1 MKKRFWTPPT
11 HHPSRFW
18 ILLVIIFLL
27 FGAKVDFSLAQNQAE
42 IYFFYSAVCPH
53 CAQEKKFL
61 EELGQKY
68 PEIEIKEYE
77 VFYTQG
83 NQKIL
88 NDFYEKY
95 KVPARERGWV
105 PVTFTPSK
113 YFVGFN
119 EQIGLDIE
127 NCLKECLG
135 TGKTV
140 SQKIRIPF
148 FGTVDVAKLSL
159 PALTFLLGIMDGFNP
174 CAMWVLI
181 ILISL
186 LLSLRSRKKIALVGG
201 TFIFAEGFLYFLFMT
216 AWLNIFLAMKQVSL
230 TRILIGIFGI
240 GFGIWRIRDFITW
253 KPGVCKVVD
262 HSKSQEK
269 IMTRIQNLLKP
280 TAVPATILGVIALAF
295 GVNIIEFFCSAGFP
309 VMYTR
314 ILALQNVS
322 GIQYYLYLLF
332 YNILYMLDDFLVF
345 GLAFFTLSRFS
356 FSDKYNRY
364 STLIAGLLIFVLGIL
379 LIFNPQLLM
388 FG

>member
-1 MKKRFWTPPT
+1 MSLMKK
-11 HHPSRFW
+11 SFW
-18 ILLVIIFLL
+18 ILFLIVFLVLGIRVNF
-27 FGAKVDFSLAQNQAE
+27 ALAQQNPIE
-42 IYFFYSAVCPH
+42 INFFYSAICPH
-53 CAQEKKFL
+53 CAKEHEFL
-61 EELGQKY
+61 KELKNKY

-77 VFYTQG
+77 VISNVE

-95 KVPARERGWV
+95 KVPERERGYV
-105 PVTFTPSK
+105 PVTLTPTK
-113 YFVGFN
+113 YFIGFN
-119 EQIGLDIE
+119 EQIGAEIE
-127 NCLKECLG
+127 SCIKECLG
-135 TGKTV
+135 TTAPLP
-140 SQKIRIPF
+140 QKIKIPI
-148 FGTVDVAKLSL
+148 FGEIDIAKLSL
-159 PALTFLLGIMDGFNP
+159 PALTIVLGTLDGFNP

-201 TFIFAEGFLYFLFMT
+201 TFIFAEGLLYFLFMA
-216 AWLNIFLAMKQVSL
+216 AWLNIFLVMKNVSL
-230 TRILIGIFGI
+230 IRILIGIFGI
-240 GFGIWRIRDFITW
+240 SFGIWRIRDFITW

-262 HSKSQEK
+262 HSGSQEK

-280 TAVPATILGVIALAF
+280 TTVPVTILGVIALAF

-314 ILALQNVS
+314 ILAIQNIS
-322 GIQYYLYLLF
+322 GIQYYLYLFF

-345 GLAFFTLSRFS
+345 GIAFFTLNRFS

-364 STLIAGLLIFVLGIL
+364 STLVAGLLIFVLGIL
-379 LIFNPQLLM
+379 LIFKPELLM

>member
-1 MKKRFWTPPT
+1 
-11 HHPSRFW
+11 
-18 ILLVIIFLL
+18 LLIVIVLS
-27 FGAKVDFSLAQNQAE
+27 FGIKADFSLAQQSPVK
-42 IYFFYSAVCPH
+42 IDFFYSAICPH
-53 CAQEKKFL
+53 CAEEKEFL
-61 EELGQKY
+61 EGLGQKY
-68 PEIEIKEYE
+68 PEIEVKEYE
-77 VFYTQG
+77 VISSSE

-88 NDFYEKY
+88 QDFYEKY
-95 KVPARERGWV
+95 KVPAGEQGWV
-105 PVTFTPSK
+105 PVTFTPTK

-119 EQIGLDIE
+119 DQIAGDIE

-135 TGKTV
+135 TGGVV
-140 SQKIRIPF
+140 SQKIKIPF
-148 FGTVDVAKLSL
+148 FGTVDIAKLSL
-159 PALTFLLGIMDGFNP
+159 PALTIVLGIMDGFNP

-201 TFIFAEGFLYFLFMT
+201 TFIFAEGLLYFLFMA
-216 AWLNIFLAMKQVSL
+216 AWLNIFLVMRNVSL

-240 GFGIWRIRDFITW
+240 SFGIWRIRDFITW

-262 HSKSQEK
+262 HSGSQEK

-280 TAVPATILGVIALAF
+280 TTVPVTILGVIALAF

-314 ILALQNVS
+314 ILAIQNIS

-345 GLAFFTLSRFS
+345 GLAFFTLNRFS
-356 FSDKYNRY
+356 LSDKYNRY

-379 LIFNPQLLM
+379 LIFKPELLM

>member
-1 MKKRFWTPPT
+1 VKKI
-11 HHPSRFW
+11 FW
-18 ILLVIIFLL
+18 ILLIVIVLS
-27 FGAKVDFSLAQNQAE
+27 FGIKADFSLAQQKTIE
-42 IYFFYSAVCPH
+42 IDFFYSAICPH
-53 CAQEKKFL
+53 CAEEKEFL
-61 EELGQKY
+61 EGLGQKY

-77 VFYTQG
+77 IFYTQG

-95 KVPARERGWV
+95 KVPAGERGWV
-105 PVTFTPSK
+105 PVTFTPTK

-119 EQIGLDIE
+119 DQIAGDIE

-135 TGKTV
+135 TGQV
-140 SQKIRIPF
+140 ASQKIRIPF
-148 FGTVDVAKLSL
+148 FGTVDIAKLSL
-159 PALTFLLGIMDGFNP
+159 PALTIVLGIMDGFNP
-174 CAMWVLI
+174 CAMWILI

-201 TFIFAEGFLYFLFMT
+201 TFIFAEGLLYFLFMT
-216 AWLNIFLAMKQVSL
+216 AWLNIFLVMKHVSL

-262 HSKSQEK
+262 HSGSQEK

-280 TAVPATILGVIALAF
+280 TTVPVTILGVIVLAF

-314 ILALQNVS
+314 ILAIQNIS

-345 GLAFFTLSRFS
+345 GLAFFTLNRFS
-356 FSDKYNRY
+356 LSDKYNRY

-379 LIFNPQLLM
+379 LIFKPELLM

>member
-1 MKKRFWTPPT
+1 MSLVKKI
-11 HHPSRFW
+11 FW
-18 ILLVIIFLL
+18 ILLIVIVLS
-27 FGAKVDFSLAQNQAE
+27 FGIKADFSLAQQKTIE
-42 IYFFYSAVCPH
+42 IDFFYSAICPH
-53 CAQEKKFL
+53 CAEEKEFL
-61 EELGQKY
+61 EGLGQKY

-77 VFYTQG
+77 IFYTQG

-95 KVPARERGWV
+95 KVPAGERGWV
-105 PVTFTPSK
+105 PVTFTPTK

-119 EQIGLDIE
+119 DQIAGDIE

-135 TGKTV
+135 TGQV
-140 SQKIRIPF
+140 ASQKIRIPF
-148 FGTVDVAKLSL
+148 FGTVDIAKLSL
-159 PALTFLLGIMDGFNP
+159 PALTIVLGIMDGFNP

-201 TFIFAEGFLYFLFMT
+201 TFIFAEGLLYFLFMT
-216 AWLNIFLAMKQVSL
+216 AWLNIFLVMKHVSL

-262 HSKSQEK
+262 HSGSQEK

-280 TAVPATILGVIALAF
+280 TTVPVTILGVIVLAF

-314 ILALQNVS
+314 ILAIQNIS

-345 GLAFFTLSRFS
+345 GLAFFTLNRFS
-356 FSDKYNRY
+356 LSDKYNRY

-379 LIFNPQLLM
+379 LIFKPELLM